1 MVFLKLFLY
10 TRSLV
15 ASQAQPNSPPP
26 PFLSSFFMLPIYFT
40 YVDYFFPPSLSSL
53 LKYKTCGGDGSPVRS
68 KEHLIIFPFSLLS
81 FMLPLLLFSKRCHF
95 QHVCPPADGFTSAK
109 HRQTCWCFSV
119 EKQPFRLSLEF
130 HPAFPSPHPNPFH
143 LHTKPRSQKKRP
155 PVPLSESPP
164 SPLFPAL
171 FPPIIIS
178 GVSDGIRC
186 CLLIASCGTLL
197 QHPHPDTHTQTQT
210 QTRTP
215 QKMFVCCRN
224 QSVKTNIK

>member
-1 MVFLKLFLY
+1 
-10 TRSLV
+10 
-15 ASQAQPNSPPP
+15 
-26 PFLSSFFMLPIYFT
+26 
-40 YVDYFFPPSLSSL
+40 
-53 LKYKTCGGDGSPVRS
+53 
-68 KEHLIIFPFSLLS
+68 
-81 FMLPLLLFSKRCHF
+81 MLPLLLLSYHPPHSDLSSKRCHF

-109 HRQTCWCFSV
+109 HRPTCWCFSV
-119 EKQPFRLSLEF
+119 EKQPLRLSLQF
-130 HPAFPSPHPNPFH
+130 HPTFPSPHPNPFH
-143 LHTKPRSQKKRP
+143 LHTKPRSQKKSP

-178 GVSDGIRC
+178 GVSDGFRC
-186 CLLIASCGTLL
+186 CSLIASRGTLL

-210 QTRTP
+210 RTL